1 MGYGVSIWYV
11 GGMQ

>member
-11 GGMQ
+11 GGMH